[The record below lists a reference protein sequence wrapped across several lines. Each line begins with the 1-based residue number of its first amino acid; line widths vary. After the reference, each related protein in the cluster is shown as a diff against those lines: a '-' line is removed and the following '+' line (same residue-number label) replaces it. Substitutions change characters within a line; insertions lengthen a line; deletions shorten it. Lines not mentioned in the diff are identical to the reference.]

1 MKRTLVAATTMALL
15 LGGCATGD
23 TGHLDPEI
31 EVDLIVP
38 APQRTPQPDSDEGE
52 DEGTE
57 TPAPGTSAAPAS
69 DLEAAFAAAAGEE
82 DWFGDVTGVDTDD
95 DTVLVSTDLLPG
107 DEAAVEVCEAA
118 FDAAESTGITSPRVL
133 VRDTDGETI
142 AQRDTAAG
150 DEGCSGSTPS

>member
-1 MKRTLVAATTMALL
+1 MKRSLVTATTVALL

-31 EVDLIVP
+31 QPDLIVP
-38 APQRTPQPDSDEGE
+38 APQQTPQGDSTTDDGEGSQ
-52 DEGTE
+52 

-82 DWFGDVTGVDTDD
+82 DWYGDVTGVDSDD
-95 DTVLVSTDLLPG
+95 DTVLVTTDLLPG

-118 FDAAESTGITSPRVL
+118 FDAAESTGITEPSVE
-133 VRDTDGETI
+133 VHDADGDTI

-150 DEGCSGSTPS
+150 DEGCSGS

>member
-1 MKRTLVAATTMALL
+1 MKRILVAATAVALL

-31 EVDLIVP
+31 QPDLIVP
-38 APQRTPQPDSDEGE
+38 APQRTPEADSATDRGEGSQ
-52 DEGTE
+52 
-57 TPAPGTSAAPAS
+57 TPAPGTSAAPAN
-69 DLEAAFAAAAGEE
+69 DVEAAFATAAGEE

-118 FDAAESTGITSPRVL
+118 FDAAESTGITEPRVL

-150 DEGCSGSTPS
+150 DEGCSGAG